1 MNKSGLTASV
11 TNLTSQEGRMD
22 LESNLRKSGSLQNLN
37 KIGSNK
43 LGKKSLM
50 RSSSS
55 LNLVLRNPPIEFIGS
70 RVVRG
75 PDWKWGKQDGKR
87 VFIRFVFFPFLSR
100 LRLVLISRRRGTCGH
115 SEKLRIIR
123 RSRSC
128 VGQRYGC

>member
-87 VFIRFVFFPFLSR
+87 VFIRFVFFLLFLA
-100 LRLVLISRRRGTCGH
+100 
-115 SEKLRIIR
+115 
-123 RSRSC
+123 
-128 VGQRYGC
+128 